1 MVLENNSSK
10 IKLKQITRLKLSI
23 LSLVVGVTFVF
34 IVGLSNPVNLHNA
47 AHDVRH
53 SSAFPCH

>member
-10 IKLKQITRLKLSI
+10 TKIKQITRLKLSI
-23 LSLVVGVTFVF
+23 FSLVVGFTLVF
-34 IVGLSNPVNLHNA
+34 IVGLSNPINLHNA